1 MKIQG
6 TYLTTT
12 LCNIE
17 LGLVYHNLERLDDP
31 LIQLTV
37 PKEQILTA
45 HDPKAWEL
53 ESQITLRL
61 HIFPKYVPDFVS
73 NNFTFLWRDEDQ
85 LQKHLKNLS
94 KSVFTMYKAGIPI
107 VVGSDSGNFPHFVNR
122 FHGPSTIREIELL
135 GKSGIPSIEVLSSAT
150 RIPAEMMGV
159 NHLIGTV
166 EVGKRADMIVV
177 KDDPIKNLRAL
188 RKLLWVIKDG
198 EARSPKD
205 WMKEQ

>member
-1 MKIQG
+1 AATEHDIKHLFSQYEGIPNIVGLKVHFDHGWGPIDIWPIHKPEIRKIIQKESSNLKRPIYVHAHDERERNNGQEMGVHSFTHIPTKGRLSENFIERLKIQG

-17 LGLVYHNLERLDDP
+17 LGLVYHNLERLDDN

-94 KSVFTMYKAGIPI
+94 KSVFTM
-107 VVGSDSGNFPHFVNR
+107 
-122 FHGPSTIREIELL
+122 
-135 GKSGIPSIEVLSSAT
+135 
-150 RIPAEMMGV
+150 
-159 NHLIGTV
+159 
-166 EVGKRADMIVV
+166 
-177 KDDPIKNLRAL
+177 
-188 RKLLWVIKDG
+188 
-198 EARSPKD
+198 
-205 WMKEQ
+205 